1 MTHRMTR
8 RIKRHKDFEITLQ
21 IKNDDFISPPRDAQ
35 RNWVLNRAL
44 KEFSDD
50 LTALD
55 HLARDFISGTDATW
69 FEKDRSQANLSAQQ
83 IMEDWQIPIMQ
94 AMAAVVAGDHG
105 DVLEIGFGRGIAS
118 NFIQDCGVSSHTII
132 ECNADVIRLC
142 ETWREQR
149 PQAQINIVAG
159 MWQDVID
166 RLGVYDGIFF
176 HTYPLG
182 EQDHIEQVVRSTT
195 FAEHFFST
203 AAEHLRP
210 GGKFSYLSNETDSL
224 SRSHQRL
231 LFHYFTSFSLSQV
244 TGLNIPEDSGDAHWS
259 DAMVIIEAVK

>member
-1 MTHRMTR
+1 MTR

-21 IKNDDFISPPRDAQ
+21 IKNDEFIRPPRDAQ

-55 HLARDFISGTDATW
+55 TLTKDFISGTDATW
-69 FEKDRSQANLSAQQ
+69 LEKDRGQESLSAQQ

-94 AMAAVVAGDHG
+94 AMAKAVTGNHG
-105 DVLEIGFGRGIAS
+105 DVVEIGFGRGIAS
-118 NFIQDCGVSSHTII
+118 DFIQDCGVSSHTII
-132 ECNADVIRLC
+132 ECNPDVIRQC
-142 ETWREQR
+142 ETWREQHS
-149 PQAQINIVAG
+149 QAEIDIVTG

-166 RLGVYDGIFF
+166 TLGEYDGIFF

-182 EQDHIEQVVRSTT
+182 EEDHIEQVVRSTT

-203 AAEHLRP
+203 AADHLKP

-231 LFHYFTSFSLSQV
+231 LFRYFTSFSLSQV
-244 TGLNIPEDSGDAHWS
+244 TELNIPENSGDAHWT